1 MREEISIWLKKAR
14 RDLEIAEFNLNGDVL
29 EAAAFYSQQG
39 AEKALK
45 AIYISEFSKLL
56 RTHDLVKLA
65 KEIKAPT
72 RIIELAAKTTPA
84 YIATRYPDVAESYDE
99 ESVSEVFS
107 ASKEILEWAEKKAS
121 S

>member
-1 MREEISIWLKKAR
+1 
-14 RDLEIAEFNLNGDVL
+14 LEIAEFNLNGDVL

-65 KEIKAPT
+65 KEVKAPT
-72 RIIELAAKTTPA
+72 KIIELAAEITPA
-84 YIATRYPDVAESYDE
+84 YVATRYPDVEEIYDK
-99 ESVSEVFS
+99 ESVTAVFN
-107 ASKEILEWAEKKAS
+107 ASKEVLEWAEKEAS